1 MRWIKNSDNP
11 IKKIVLQPIT
21 SWLSMGSMIT
31 MIPDNQKIYAEW
43 HSYEKN
49 SYYTFNRG
57 NWDKSL
63 PFFVK

>member
-1 MRWIKNSDNP
+1 MRWIKSSDNP

-43 HSYEKN
+43 HSYEKIVI
-49 SYYTFNRG
+49 TLLIVGTGIRACHF
-57 NWDKSL
+57 W
-63 PFFVK
+63 